1 MAYLPY
7 LYGINVYDMTAIKK
21 ERIKKFVI
29 PKSIKNHG
37 GARIHVIASTQG
49 NIEWKT
55 SEDRINIIRQGVPYG
70 VIEKVCVNLGVSTG
84 RMLDRLSIA
93 QRTYNKKKKEDAILD
108 PRFSESILELQE
120 IYDFGIEVFNSEKEK
135 FLRWLKKPNPSLGN
149 VSPES
154 LFDSITGINEVR
166 KALTRMEYGNMA

>member
-1 MAYLPY
+1 MA
-7 LYGINVYDMTAIKK
+7 A
-21 ERIKKFVI
+21 IKKFVI
-29 PKSIKNHG
+29 SKPLNPRRG
-37 GARIHVIASTQG
+37 ERVHVIASTQG

-55 SEDRINIIRQGVPYG
+55 SEERINIIRQGIPYG
-70 VIEKVCVNLGVSTG
+70 VIEKVSVNLGVATG

-120 IYDFGIEVFNSEKEK
+120 IYDFGVDVFNNEKEK
-135 FLRWLKKPNPSLGN
+135 FLRWLRKPNQSLGN
-149 VSPES
+149 VTPES

-166 KALTRMEYGNMA
+166 KALTRIEYGNMA

>member
-1 MAYLPY
+1 MPY
-7 LYGINVYDMTAIKK
+7 IYGINAFIMTTTKK
-21 ERIKKFVI
+21 EKIKKFVVSK
-29 PKSIKNHG
+29 PMIKPR
-37 GARIHVIASTQG
+37 GARIHVIASNRG
-49 NIEWKT
+49 DIMWKT

-70 VIEKVCVNLGVSTG
+70 VIEKVCLNLGVTKG

-93 QRTYNKKKKEDAILD
+93 HRTYSKKIKEDSILD

-120 IYDFGIEVFNSEKEK
+120 IHDFGIEVFNNEKEK
-135 FLRWLKKPNPSLGN
+135 FLRWLKKPNLSLGN
-149 VSPES
+149 VTPES